1 MHPDLSPHLHL
12 EECNNLIAKLTACR
26 NEHTFG
32 RFMGACNE
40 LDSAVNKCL
49 KKEREIKRNANRA
62 AGKEK
67 REATLDKIS
76 DGHSWKDL

>member
-12 EECNNLIAKLTACR
+12 EECNILIAKLKDCH
-26 NEHTFG
+26 NENKFAK
-32 RFMGACNE
+32 FMGACN
-40 LDSAVNKCL
+40 DIDKAVNKCL

-67 REATLDKIS
+67 REATLKKIEE
-76 DGHSWKDL
+76 GHSWKEL